1 MKFVETSGVTPFTR
15 ALFQGEPY
23 TVVNPYKGCQYG
35 CSHCS
40 AQIPT
45 KTAYPGYRWGE
56 IVEVREDIL
65 DSVEK
70 NASRWAGKKIY
81 LSSLGDPYQP
91 AEKKYKITRG
101 LLERLADIDCH
112 VRLITHSDLVLR
124 DLDVLKH
131 MNNVHVGISLT
142 TTNDFHVKLIE
153 GKLPSS
159 DERVETLY
167 ALGDSGITTF
177 LNIDPFL
184 PEITP
189 LFRLIDLFNDD
200 VSFFRIASPNW
211 KANIV
216 KKNLFE
222 LLKIYEPELFIRYQT
237 IYLKNGK
244 YYDEIRKKMNKNESS
259 RSVEIDITI

>member
-1 MKFVETSGVTPFTR
+1 MQFVEVSGGASFTKT
-15 ALFQGEPY
+15 FFEGEPY
-23 TVVNPYKGCQYG
+23 AVINPYKGCQYG
-35 CSHCS
+35 CPHCS

-45 KTAYPGYRWGE
+45 RASYPGYKWGE
-56 IVEVREDIL
+56 IVEVRKGIL
-65 DSVEK
+65 DSVER
-70 NASRWAGKKIY
+70 NSTRWAGKKIY

-91 AEKKYKITRG
+91 AERKYRITRG
-101 LLERLADIDCH
+101 LLERLADLDCH

-124 DLDVLKH
+124 ELDILKS
-131 MNNVHVGISLT
+131 MKNIHVGISLT

-167 ALGDSGITTF
+167 TLGDSGITTF
-177 LNIDPFL
+177 LNIAPFL

-189 LFRLIDLFNDD
+189 LFRLVDLFADD

-216 KKNLFE
+216 KRNLFE
-222 LLKIYEPELFIRYQT
+222 MLKIYEPELFVRYQT
-237 IYLKNGK
+237 IYLKNGR
-244 YYDEIRKKMNKNESS
+244 YYDEIRRKVEKKESP
-259 RSVEIDITI
+259 RPVEIDITI